1 MEFVSRYIDLN
12 DVFRDD
18 YNVLDKPTLK
28 MIERV
33 LNDLEM
39 DNKEEILIKG
49 SYFQLGCL
57 FNLLIKEVK

>member
-1 MEFVSRYIDLN
+1 MEFDSRYIDLN